1 MFPPRVARPVW
12 RLRACP
18 RTAGQAGRLH
28 HNGGS
33 ALRGLLAP
41 LLLCLSAIANG
52 ATFQVSPPAVR
63 LEGNFARAQL
73 LVTAAK
79 PDGAIDERSAD
90 LTHLATYA
98 SSNPQVISVSST
110 GALLAVGNGEAVIAV
125 TANGESAQVAV
136 QVTGVAPQP
145 QVSFAS
151 QVLPVLSKAGCNAGA
166 CHASQYGKGG
176 FKLSVFSFAPNE
188 DFDAITRD
196 RQGRRVNLLEP
207 ERSLFLL
214 KPTLA
219 VPHGGNRR
227 LAAGSIDYE
236 LLKAW
241 LNGGTPGLKPDE
253 PKIQSIRVN
262 PSRRVGPP
270 GTTQQLQV
278 VATYADGKTR
288 DVTCWAKFDSLDDS
302 IVTVTPQGHSTI
314 AGKGQSN
321 VMVRFEGQAE
331 VATVVSPYADGVDL
345 AGWTDNNFIDTLAA
359 KKFRELGIPPS
370 PLCDDATFLRRA
382 FFDAIGTLP
391 SVDEA
396 KVFLDSPDPDKRRKL
411 VDRLLG
417 LSGDP
422 AQDIY
427 NNQYAAYWSLKWADL
442 IRSNSAAI
450 GEQGMWALHNW
461 INESLRVNKPFDQFV
476 GELITAKGSA
486 YRNGPA
492 NFYRVA
498 NSPQDRAETV
508 SQLFLGVRLT
518 CAKCHHHPFEKYSQ
532 DDYYGFAAFFARVGV
547 KGSQEFGLFGAEQIV
562 LVSSGGEVG
571 HPRTGQVMKP
581 TPLEGR
587 PAAETPDR
595 RQALAQWLT
604 SPDNPF
610 FARNV
615 ANRYTAYLLGRG
627 LVEPIDD
634 MRATNPPSNAEL
646 LDALAGEFAKGGFNL
661 KHLLRMI
668 MSSRL
673 YQLDSQPLAANA
685 ADSRFYSHYRVKRI
699 AAEPLL
705 DAIDAAA
712 GTKTKFRNVPLGT
725 RAIELPDGEYPDYFL
740 KTFGK
745 PRRASVCECE
755 RTGDANLA
763 QALQTLNG
771 EMLANKIV
779 DAQGRLAGLL
789 AAKRPFEE
797 NVSELYLA
805 TWSRRPTSDELATW
819 KAFLDQSPDVKTFYE
834 DLLWTLINSKPFLHV
849 H

>member
-1 MFPPRVARPVW
+1 LVVA
-12 RLRACP
+12 LFLYLAAD
-18 RTAGQAGRLH
+18 AG
-28 HNGGS
+28 
-33 ALRGLLAP
+33 
-41 LLLCLSAIANG
+41 G
-52 ATFQVSPPAVR
+52 ASFQVNPLAVQ

-73 LVTAAK
+73 LVTAAN
-79 PDGAIDERSAD
+79 PDGTTNERSAD
-90 LTHLATYA
+90 LTHEATYS
-98 SSNPQVISVSST
+98 SSNPQVVAVSSS
-110 GALLAVGNGEAVIAV
+110 GALLAVGNGEATITATAKGESVPIAV
-125 TANGESAQVAV
+125 V
-136 QVTGVAPQP
+136 VTGVAPRP
-145 QVSFAS
+145 EVSFRW

-196 RQGRRVNLLEP
+196 RYARRVNLLEP

-219 VPHGGNRR
+219 VRHGGNRR
-227 LAAGSIDYE
+227 LAAGSVDYE
-236 LLKAW
+236 LLRAW
-241 LNGGTPGLKPDE
+241 IVAGTPGLKGDD
-253 PKIQSIRVN
+253 PKVQSIRVV

-270 GTTQQLQV
+270 GSTQQLQV
-278 VATYADGKTR
+278 LAAYSDGKTR

-302 IVTVTPQGHSTI
+302 VVTVTPEGRSTI

-331 VATVVSPYADGVDL
+331 VTTVVSPFADGVDL

-359 KKFRELGIPPS
+359 GKFRELGIPPS

-382 FFDAIGTLP
+382 FFDCVGTLP
-391 SVDEA
+391 TIDEA
-396 KVFLDSPDPDKRRKL
+396 KAFLDSPDTEKRRKL

-417 LSGDP
+417 LTGDP
-422 AQDIY
+422 ALDIY

-442 IRSNSAAI
+442 IRSNSATI

-476 GELITAKGSA
+476 RELITAKGSA
-486 YRNGPA
+486 FRNGPA

-498 NSPQDRAETV
+498 NSPQDRAEAA
-508 SQLFLGVRLT
+508 SQMFLGVRLT

-547 KGSQEFGLFGAEQIV
+547 KGSQEFGIFGNEQIV

-581 TPLEGR
+581 TPLDGQ
-587 PAAETPDR
+587 PSAETPDR
-595 RQALAQWLT
+595 RTALAQWLT
-604 SPDNPF
+604 SPDNSF

-615 ANRYTAYLLGRG
+615 VNRYVAYLLGRG

-634 MRATNPPSNAEL
+634 MRATNPASNGEL
-646 LDALAGEFAKGGFNL
+646 LDALAVEFAKGGFDL
-661 KHLLRMI
+661 KRLLWTI
-668 MSSRL
+668 MNSRL

-685 ADSRFYSHYRVKRI
+685 ADNRFYSHYRVKRI

-705 DAIDAAA
+705 DAIDAAT
-712 GTKTKFRNVPLGT
+712 GTRTKFKNVPLGT

-755 RTGDANLA
+755 RTADANLS
-763 QALQTLNG
+763 QALHTLNG
-771 EMLANKIV
+771 EALATKLAEPN
-779 DAQGRLAGLL
+779 GRLARLL
-789 AAKRPFEE
+789 AANRPFEE
-797 NVSELYLA
+797 NVAELCLA
-805 TWSRRPTSDELATW
+805 TWSRRPTAEELVAW
-819 KAFLDQSPDVKTFYE
+819 KSFFDQNPDPKAFYE
-834 DLLWTLINSKPFLHV
+834 DLLWALINAKPFLFV

>member
-1 MFPPRVARPVW
+1 MAWSVVA
-12 RLRACP
+12 
-18 RTAGQAGRLH
+18 
-28 HNGGS
+28 
-33 ALRGLLAP
+33 
-41 LLLCLSAIANG
+41 CLSCLTGDAVG
-52 ATFQVSPPAVR
+52 AAFQVSPPAVQ

-73 LVTAAK
+73 LVTAAN
-79 PDGAIDERSAD
+79 PDGTTSERLAD
-90 LTHLATYA
+90 LTHQATYA
-98 SSNPQVISVSST
+98 SSNPQVVSVSST
-110 GALLAVGNGEAVIAV
+110 GALLAAGNGDATIMV
-125 TANGESAQVAV
+125 TAKGESVSVAV
-136 QVTGVAPQP
+136 QVTRVAPQP
-145 QVSFAS
+145 DVSFRL

-196 RQGRRVNLLEP
+196 RQARRVNPLEP

-227 LAAGSIDYE
+227 LAAGSVDYE
-236 LLKAW
+236 LLRAW
-241 LNGGTPGLKPDE
+241 LVGGTPGLNPDE
-253 PKIQSIRVN
+253 PKVQSIRVV

-270 GTTQQLQV
+270 GSTQQLQV
-278 VATYADGKTR
+278 LAAYSDGKTR

-302 IVTVTPQGHSTI
+302 VVTVTPEGRSTI

-331 VATVVSPYADGVDL
+331 VTTVVSPFADGVDL
-345 AGWTDNNFIDTLAA
+345 ADWTDNNFIDTLAA
-359 KKFRELGIPPS
+359 RKFRELGIPPS
-370 PLCDDATFLRRA
+370 RLCDDATFLRRA
-382 FFDAIGTLP
+382 FFDCIGTLP

-396 KVFLDSPDPDKRRKL
+396 KAFLDSPDLEKRRKL
-411 VDRLLG
+411 IDRLLG
-417 LSGDP
+417 LTGDA

-442 IRSNSAAI
+442 IRSNSATI

-461 INESLRVNKPFDQFV
+461 INDSLRVNKPFDQFV
-476 GELITAKGSA
+476 RELITAKGSA
-486 YRNGPA
+486 FRNGPA

-498 NSPQDRAETV
+498 NSPQDRAEAT

-547 KGSQEFGLFGAEQIV
+547 KGSQEFGLFGNEQIV

-581 TPLEGR
+581 TPLEGQ

-595 RQALAQWLT
+595 RAALAQWLT

-615 ANRYTAYLLGRG
+615 ANRYVAYLLGRG

-634 MRATNPPSNAEL
+634 MRATNPASNGEL
-646 LDALAGEFAKGGFNL
+646 LDALAVEFAKGGFNL
-661 KHLLRMI
+661 KQLLRTI
-668 MSSRL
+668 MNSRL
-673 YQLDSQPLAANA
+673 YQLDSQPFATNS
-685 ADSRFYSHYRVKRI
+685 ADNRFYSHYRVKRI

-705 DAIDAAA
+705 DAIDAAT
-712 GTKTKFRNVPLGT
+712 GTRTKFKNVPLGT

-755 RTGDANLA
+755 RTGDANLS
-763 QALQTLNG
+763 QALHTLNG
-771 EMLANKIV
+771 ELLANKLA
-779 DAQGRLAGLL
+779 DANGRLAKLL
-789 AAKRPFEE
+789 AANRPYEE
-797 NVSELYLA
+797 YVAELCLA
-805 TWSRRPTSDELATW
+805 TWSRRPTPEELAVW
-819 KAFLDQSPDVKTFYE
+819 KSFLDGSPDAKTFYE
-834 DLLWTLINSKPFLHV
+834 DLLWSLINAKAFLFV